1 MKISEKAKERLAG
14 INWLSQLGKPSGADI
29 YQCASLDKFVLSLN
43 GDSWES
49 VTLEARNEI
58 TGYLASK
65 NSGLYQQWNLLAVDA
80 SQFIEEII
88 IPSIPEIKGVERRV
102 IYINLQWDL
111 VSYLMEDAFK
121 KVLKKPY
128 FFESL
133 VSVYEKGHMPC
144 GWSGEWPEGHLLV
157 Y

>member
-80 SQFIEEII
+80 SQFIE
-88 IPSIPEIKGVERRV
+88 
-102 IYINLQWDL
+102 
-111 VSYLMEDAFK
+111 
-121 KVLKKPY
+121 
-128 FFESL
+128 
-133 VSVYEKGHMPC
+133 
-144 GWSGEWPEGHLLV
+144 
-157 Y
+157 